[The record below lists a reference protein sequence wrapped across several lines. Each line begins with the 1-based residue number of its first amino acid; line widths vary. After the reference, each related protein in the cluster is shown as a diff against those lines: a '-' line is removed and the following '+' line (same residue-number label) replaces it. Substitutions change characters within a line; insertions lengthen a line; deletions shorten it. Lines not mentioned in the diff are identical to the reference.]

1 MIVAQLE
8 GQPFIRW
15 DWVWDHTDLIWSR
28 LVEHLLL
35 MGIALAVGLAISVVL
50 ALISI
55 RWRRVYAPIT
65 WITGALYT
73 IPSLALFVMLI
84 PVTGLSVTTAEIA
97 LVSYTLLIFT
107 RNIVAGIDGV
117 PPEVREAALGMGY
130 TRRRML
136 LEIEIPLAMPV
147 IVAGMRIATV
157 TTVGLVTVSALIG
170 QGGLGQLILDGLN
183 RLFTTPL
190 LVGSVLSVFLAVG
203 LDLSLIG
210 IERLLSPWTRRRAGL

>member
-1 MIVAQLE
+1 
-8 GQPFIRW
+8 
-15 DWVWDHTDLIWSR
+15 
-28 LVEHLLL
+28 
-35 MGIALAVGLAISVVL
+35 
-50 ALISI
+50 
-55 RWRRVYAPIT
+55 
-65 WITGALYT
+65 
-73 IPSLALFVMLI
+73 
-84 PVTGLSVTTAEIA
+84 
-97 LVSYTLLIFT
+97 
-107 RNIVAGIDGV
+107 
-117 PPEVREAALGMGY
+117 
-130 TRRRML
+130 ML